1 MYLALVN
8 KAARLLLA
16 VSVSVWMA
24 GGCLFGCS
32 NGEVMAAEI
41 SPEGNEASAA
51 VSGESCD
58 RTRQH
63 DCCTRPNAQKPKA
76 RKQVARQTRA
86 TATRPTTRTNTGV
99 ATSPSALTP
108 SPSALTGLPH
118 GMKDCPLMTN
128 GTAITAKSNG
138 NLPDPGPSSIAVLPA
153 VKNTSEQVEFT
164 PARSYL
170 PNRGP
175 THLRCCVFLI

>member
-1 MYLALVN
+1 MSLALVN

-32 NGEVMAAEI
+32 NGEVMAAEV
-41 SPEGNEASAA
+41 SSDGNESSAA

-76 RKQVARQTRA
+76 RKQVARQTKAKQA
-86 TATRPTTRTNTGV
+86 TGQTPRTTAGPATG
-99 ATSPSALTP
+99 SSALT
-108 SPSALTGLPH
+108 ALPH

-128 GTAITAKSNG
+128 ATAVTAKSNG
-138 NLPDPGPSSIAVLPA
+138 NLPDPGQSSIAVLPA
-153 VKNTSEQVEFT
+153 VKNTSEQSEFT
-164 PARSYL
+164 PVRSYL

>member
-1 MYLALVN
+1 MYLALVS

-32 NGEVMAAEI
+32 NGEVMAAEV
-41 SPEGNEASAA
+41 SSDANEASAV

-76 RKQVARQTRA
+76 KKQAARRA
-86 TATRPTTRTNTGV
+86 TETVTGIRATQANRL
-99 ATSPSALTP
+99 ATSQ
-108 SPSALTGLPH
+108 SALTGLSH

-128 GTAITAKSNG
+128 ATAVTAKSNG
-138 NLPDPGPSSIAVLPA
+138 DLPDPSPSSIAVLPA
-153 VKNTSEQVEFT
+153 IKNTSEQIQFT
-164 PARSYL
+164 PLRSYL

>member
-1 MYLALVN
+1 MYLALVS

-32 NGEVMAAEI
+32 NGEVMAAEV
-41 SPEGNEASAA
+41 SPEGNESSAA

-63 DCCTRPNAQKPKA
+63 DCCTRPNVQKPKA
-76 RKQVARQTRA
+76 KRQIARTAKATQTAAEQVTQTTTGRA
-86 TATRPTTRTNTGV
+86 LATI
-99 ATSPSALTP
+99 PSALT
-108 SPSALTGLPH
+108 ALPH

-128 GTAITAKSNG
+128 GTAVTAKSNG
-138 NLPDPGPSSIAVLPA
+138 NLPDPGPSSVAVLPA
-153 VKNTSEQVEFT
+153 IQNTSEQVQFT
-164 PARSYL
+164 PVRSYL